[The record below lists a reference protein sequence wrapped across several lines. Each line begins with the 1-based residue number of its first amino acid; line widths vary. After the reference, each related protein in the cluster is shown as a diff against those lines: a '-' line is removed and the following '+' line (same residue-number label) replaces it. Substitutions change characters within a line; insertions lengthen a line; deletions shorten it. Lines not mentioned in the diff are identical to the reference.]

1 MFMVSLILLLA
12 LALILPTLSPILYA
26 QEFPRDQTVI
36 ISQQWG
42 TPGGFN
48 PLVSGRY
55 AWGTDILMYPR
66 PFVYGPY
73 SDDFVPYLATSFRW
87 VDQYTL
93 EITLK
98 TDAYWSDGTPITA
111 DDVVW
116 SFEVNK
122 LCSTAGSYIW
132 NYISAVEAVNPQ
144 TVRFH
149 INKTNVN
156 YYRIVDVLTWLILPK
171 HRWEKL
177 YNEMGC
183 KIATEFMD
191 TEFDKI
197 VVGGPYRPVYWVGD
211 TWVYE
216 RIDNWWGKK
225 YFGLPAPKYVMH
237 IVPKSD

>member
-1 MFMVSLILLLA
+1 MKNKMFMVSLILLLA

-26 QEFPRDQTVI
+26 QEFPRDQTAI

-98 TDAYWSDGTPITA
+98 TDAYWSDGTPIT
-111 DDVVW
+111 
-116 SFEVNK
+116 
-122 LCSTAGSYIW
+122 
-132 NYISAVEAVNPQ
+132 
-144 TVRFH
+144 
-149 INKTNVN
+149 
-156 YYRIVDVLTWLILPK
+156 
-171 HRWEKL
+171 
-177 YNEMGC
+177 
-183 KIATEFMD
+183 
-191 TEFDKI
+191 
-197 VVGGPYRPVYWVGD
+197 
-211 TWVYE
+211 
-216 RIDNWWGKK
+216 
-225 YFGLPAPKYVMH
+225 
-237 IVPKSD
+237 